1 MGVERPVRLLE
12 ILVHPS
18 PHSYLEQ
25 CSGIS
30 QVTQGSLEGVVL
42 WTMV

>member
-1 MGVERPVRLLE
+1 MERPVRLLE

-25 CSGIS
+25 SSVTS
-30 QVTQGSLEGVVL
+30 QLTQGFLEGVVL